1 MSPTETVRAI
11 RGAITVERDE
21 RSAIVG
27 ATTQL
32 LRAMLDKNEVE
43 PADVVSIIFTA
54 TPDLT
59 SEFPAAAARDLGLVE
74 VPLLC
79 AAEIAVPGALGQ
91 CIRVLLHVH
100 TVRQR
105 EALRHVYLEGA
116 RGLRTD
122 LGE

>member
-11 RGAITVERDE
+11 RGAITVERNE

-27 ATTQL
+27 ATTKL

-100 TVRQR
+100 TERRR